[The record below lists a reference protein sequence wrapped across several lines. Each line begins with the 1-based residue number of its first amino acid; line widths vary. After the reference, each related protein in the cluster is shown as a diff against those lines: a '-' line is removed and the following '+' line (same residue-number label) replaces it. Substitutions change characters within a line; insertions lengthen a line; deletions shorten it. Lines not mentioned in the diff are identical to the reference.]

1 MKINSKKHSDYVN
14 REVSW
19 LSFNERVLQEAADT
33 ANPLI
38 TRMRFLGIFAN
49 NLDEFFK
56 VRVATLRRA
65 KGISKK
71 PIDPM
76 DFNPSDTLDEIGK
89 IVMKQQVK
97 FEAIFETITTEMK
110 RRGIH
115 WLDDESVDAPQ
126 KRFLRGYF
134 EEHLKPRLIPLR
146 ITARSPFPDLDD
158 TSLYL
163 AVQFVTTKDKK
174 EEYGLIEIPASM
186 DRFVILPKTGRKQ
199 SIILVDDVIRIFI
212 HELFPA
218 MPMHDI
224 KAFEISTTR
233 DAELDIDDDVS
244 HSFIEKMEKSLDQR
258 RKGNYV
264 RLNYDSKIPITLLQL
279 ILAKMRI
286 KDEANITAGGRYH
299 RRRDFSKFPTLHRE
313 DLVYPKK
320 QPISAAL
327 KPNESWFSIIQQ
339 KDQLLHFPYHDF
351 SEILNLLREASIDRD
366 VRTIRITLYRV
377 AQQSQIV
384 NALLQATR
392 NGKRVLAYIE
402 LQARFDEE
410 HNIAVINQLSEAGVR
425 IIPSLPG
432 LKVHCK
438 LIQISRKEQNRT
450 RRYSYIGTGN
460 FHEETAKIYT
470 DLGLLTASTEIGSE
484 VRKVFD
490 LLVNNFNRKTY
501 RQLIIS
507 PFATRRRFY
516 ELIQHEIQLA
526 QTGKPASITLKMN
539 NLVDTGM
546 IRKLYEASQSGV
558 KIQLI
563 IRGIC
568 SLKPGIK
575 GLSENIKAISI
586 VGRYLEHS
594 RIFVFGNNGNP
605 KYYISSADWMTR
617 NIEHR
622 IEVSAPILDKD
633 LQQRIQDMLDIELR
647 SDVKARLID
656 DKQVNEYRKSKG
668 KIAKLSSQSLIRS
681 LIERST

>member
-1 MKINSKKHSDYVN
+1 
-14 REVSW
+14 
-19 LSFNERVLQEAADT
+19 
-33 ANPLI
+33 
-38 TRMRFLGIFAN
+38 
-49 NLDEFFK
+49 
-56 VRVATLRRA
+56 
-65 KGISKK
+65 
-71 PIDPM
+71 
-76 DFNPSDTLDEIGK
+76 
-89 IVMKQQVK
+89 
-97 FEAIFETITTEMK
+97 
-110 RRGIH
+110 
-115 WLDDESVDAPQ
+115 
-126 KRFLRGYF
+126 
-134 EEHLKPRLIPLR
+134 
-146 ITARSPFPDLDD
+146 
-158 TSLYL
+158 
-163 AVQFVTTKDKK
+163 
-174 EEYGLIEIPASM
+174 
-186 DRFVILPKTGRKQ
+186 
-199 SIILVDDVIRIFI
+199 
-212 HELFPA
+212 
-218 MPMHDI
+218 
-224 KAFEISTTR
+224 
-233 DAELDIDDDVS
+233 
-244 HSFIEKMEKSLDQR
+244 
-258 RKGNYV
+258 
-264 RLNYDSKIPITLLQL
+264 
-279 ILAKMRI
+279 
-286 KDEANITAGGRYH
+286 
-299 RRRDFSKFPTLHRE
+299 
-313 DLVYPKK
+313 
-320 QPISAAL
+320 
-327 KPNESWFSIIQQ
+327 
-339 KDQLLHFPYHDF
+339 
-351 SEILNLLREASIDRD
+351 
-366 VRTIRITLYRV
+366 
-377 AQQSQIV
+377 
-384 NALLQATR
+384 
-392 NGKRVLAYIE
+392 
-402 LQARFDEE
+402 
-410 HNIAVINQLSEAGVR
+410 
-425 IIPSLPG
+425 
-432 LKVHCK
+432 
-438 LIQISRKEQNRT
+438 
-450 RRYSYIGTGN
+450 
-460 FHEETAKIYT
+460 
-470 DLGLLTASTEIGSE
+470 

>member
-1 MKINSKKHSDYVN
+1 MKKIKKHSDFVN
-14 REVSW
+14 REISW

-33 ANPLI
+33 TNPLI

-65 KGISKK
+65 KGFSKK

-76 DFNPSDTLDEIGK
+76 DFDPAETLQEIEK
-89 IVMKQQVK
+89 IVLKQQTK
-97 FEAIFETITTEMK
+97 FDTIFSTILAEMK

-115 WLDDESVDAPQ
+115 WLNDENVNGPQ

-146 ITARSPFPDLDD
+146 ITSRSPFPELDD

-163 AVQFVTTKDKK
+163 AVQFSVDQEQK
-174 EEYGLIEIPASM
+174 EEFALIEIPASM
-186 DRFVILPKTGRKQ
+186 ARFVVLPKTGRIQ

-212 HELFPA
+212 QELFPA
-218 MPMHDI
+218 IQMHHI
-224 KAFEISTTR
+224 RAFEISTTR

-244 HSFIEKMEKSLDQR
+244 HSFVEKMEKSLDQR

-264 RLNYDSKIPITLLQL
+264 RLNYDLHIPSQLLQL
-279 ILAKMRI
+279 ILSKMRI
-286 KDEANITAGGRYH
+286 KNEANITAGGRYH
-299 RRRDFSKFPTLHRE
+299 RRRDFIHFPTLHRD

-320 QPISAAL
+320 QPISVAM
-327 KPNESWFSIIQQ
+327 KGHDSWFSIIQK

-351 SEILNLLREASIDRD
+351 TEILNLLREASIDRD

-384 NALLQATR
+384 NALIQATR
-392 NGKRVLAYIE
+392 NGKRVLVYVE

-410 HNIAVINQLSEAGVR
+410 HNIEVINQLSEAGVR

-438 LIQISRKEQNRT
+438 LIQISRKEGAKT

-460 FHEETAKIYT
+460 FHEDTAKVYT
-470 DLGLLTASTEIGSE
+470 DLGLITASDEIGAE

-526 QTGKPASITLKMN
+526 SQGKPANILLKMN

-546 IRKLYEASQSGV
+546 IRKLYEASQAGV

-568 SLKPGIK
+568 SLKPGVK

-594 RIFVFGNNGNP
+594 RIFVFGNNGQP

-622 IEVSAPILDKD
+622 IEVSAPVLDKD
-633 LQQRIQDMLDIELR
+633 LQQRIQALLDIECRL
-647 SDVKARLID
+647 DVKARIID
-656 DKQVNEYRKSKG
+656 DQQTNEYRKTKG
-668 KIAKLSSQSLIRS
+668 KIARQSSQSLIRDF
-681 LIERST
+681 IERST